1 MRFASTQ
8 KSRWDNLVVK
18 MSSANSKKDELKSKR
33 LFAKGDHTDRD
44 RRDKFIADAFATN
57 KKNNGPSS
65 EFGNRRNTQVSA
77 DSMSSQEFEGSVQWS
92 DASKL
97 KKQRGAR

>member
-44 RRDKFIADAFATN
+44 RRDKFIADAFNTN
-57 KKNNGPSS
+57 
-65 EFGNRRNTQVSA
+65 
-77 DSMSSQEFEGSVQWS
+77 
-92 DASKL
+92 
-97 KKQRGAR
+97 